1 MMGTSCIQKSALHAA
16 LIILICA
23 VLMMTV
29 SATTVDLG
37 KNNQLFIQKGIV
49 YQSPPGNSGNSDL
62 VKMQPRMVYP
72 AFYTIIKPSSN
83 ASYFKKAGAYTP
95 IANYGYKITLPVY
108 YPSVTPVPEQ
118 GIGVISVPGSSNST
132 LGGLIIRGNQDGDW
146 ISLRSNFY
154 NPSKEIYN
162 GRWQIDVGVTPAY
175 WENMI
180 LPGSYTIKIA
190 AGPMQKGL
198 YYCETV
204 TVMAGQTTIIQ
215 ANSLCPLC
223 SSC

>member
-1 MMGTSCIQKSALHAA
+1 MGTKCIKKSVLHAV
-16 LIILICA
+16 LIVLICA

-37 KNNQLFIQKGIV
+37 KNNQLFIQKADCL
-49 YQSPPGNSGNSDL
+49 SDSTRKSGNSDL
-62 VKMQPRMVYP
+62 LRCNPEWCILHSTP
-72 AFYTIIKPSSN
+72 LSN
-83 ASYFKKAGAYTP
+83 LLQCLIFQKAGAYTP
-95 IANYGYKITLPVY
+95 IANYGYKITQPVY

-190 AGPMQKGL
+190 AGTDAKG
-198 YYCETV
+198 
-204 TVMAGQTTIIQ
+204 
-215 ANSLCPLC
+215 SLLL
-223 SSC
+223 

>member
-1 MMGTSCIQKSALHAA
+1 MMGTSYIKNSALHVALIVIICAA
-16 LIILICA
+16 LMA
-23 VLMMTV
+23 TV
-29 SATTVDLG
+29 SATTVNFG
-37 KNNQLFIQKGIV
+37 KNNQLFIQNGIV
-49 YQSPPGNSGNSDL
+49 YQNPPGDSVNSDM
-62 VKMQPRMVYP
+62 VKMQPRMMYP
-72 AFYTIIKPSSN
+72 AFYTTIKPPSN
-83 ASYFKKAGAYTP
+83 ASYFLKAGAYSP
-95 IANYGYKITLPVY
+95 IANYGYKITLPVS
-108 YPSVTPVPEQ
+108 YPSVMPVPEQ
-118 GIGVISVPGSSNST
+118 GIGVKSVPGSSNST

-175 WENMI
+175 WENMV
-180 LPGSYTIKIA
+180 LPGSYTIKIS
-190 AGPMQKGL
+190 AGPSQKGV

-223 SSC
+223 TSC